1 MTSASTLSAPRIT
14 RVVLQRERELRNCPE
29 VGVRFGLPTQAHVV
43 TFVCC
48 VCLFVCLA
56 RLTAFVMKS
65 FGGARP
71 YIFVEP
77 KHIEDARSWLAGHRR
92 RDGCVTSV
100 GKLFHNEMKV
110 TASSRSVRSPALSK
124 VH

>member
-1 MTSASTLSAPRIT
+1 MS
-14 RVVLQRERELRNCPE
+14 
-29 VGVRFGLPTQAHVV
+29 
-43 TFVCC
+43 
-48 VCLFVCLA
+48 VCLYVSG

-65 FGGARP
+65 FGGAGP

-77 KHIEDARSWLAGHRR
+77 KHIEEARSWLASHQQSS
-92 RDGCVTSV
+92 GCIASV

-110 TASSRSVRSPALSK
+110 TALGGNASVLGVYQSV